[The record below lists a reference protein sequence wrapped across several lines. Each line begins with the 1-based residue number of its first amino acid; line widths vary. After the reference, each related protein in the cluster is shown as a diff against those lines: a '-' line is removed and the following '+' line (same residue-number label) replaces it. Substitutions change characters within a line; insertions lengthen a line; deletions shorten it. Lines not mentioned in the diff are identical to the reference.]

1 MIKPRQRK
9 VTIQRKIAKYA
20 LSFKYGFRISK
31 PLMMARIAYNYLY
44 YLVKKKPRPRFV
56 DLAVTYR
63 CNLNCIHCS
72 ATRLKQE
79 RPEHMSIEDIR
90 RIGKQLR
97 RAGVAQIQLTGGE
110 PLLRKDLEEV
120 IRALGPG
127 AFFISVSTN
136 STLVTKERLAS
147 LKKAGLDNLC
157 VSIDDW
163 NAQEHDRWRGL
174 PGIHEKALQAVTDAK
189 AAGLRAMIFTV
200 ATHANVRSDA
210 FLKLLE
216 FAGEKKVLVIVGWAV
231 PTGNWNANRDI
242 LLTGDD
248 LEYLETLHEKYLYVR
263 TDFETNY
270 FHFGCGAVKEKLYI
284 TTYGDVIPCAFV
296 HIKLGNIFE
305 ESLESIRER
314 AMRVDW
320 FREYNSLCLAA
331 NDPDFREKHMSRVF
345 AADQEPIPFDDAGF
359 DMK

>member
-147 LKKAGLDNLC
+147 LKK
-157 VSIDDW
+157 
-163 NAQEHDRWRGL
+163 
-174 PGIHEKALQAVTDAK
+174 
-189 AAGLRAMIFTV
+189 RA
-200 ATHANVRSDA
+200 
-210 FLKLLE
+210 
-216 FAGEKKVLVIVGWAV
+216 W
-231 PTGNWNANRDI
+231 
-242 LLTGDD
+242 
-248 LEYLETLHEKYLYVR
+248 
-263 TDFETNY
+263 
-270 FHFGCGAVKEKLYI
+270 
-284 TTYGDVIPCAFV
+284 TTCA
-296 HIKLGNIFE
+296 
-305 ESLESIRER
+305 S
-314 AMRVDW
+314 A
-320 FREYNSLCLAA
+320 
-331 NDPDFREKHMSRVF
+331 
-345 AADQEPIPFDDAGF
+345 
-359 DMK
+359 